1 MILITG
7 ATGQLGGATL
17 DFILK
22 EKNNNKIAVMARD
35 AVKAAPLKTKGV
47 EIRIGDYGDYN
58 SLVAAFKGVDIL
70 LFVSS
75 ASPESGE
82 RRQHHINVINAAKEN
97 GVKHIIYTSVLKAS
111 DTAKFLPAV
120 EHCHT
125 EQYLQQ
131 TGITYTVF
139 RNTMYAEA
147 VPQLLGNALQTGTW
161 YFPAGIAKN
170 NFVSRTDIAEALAT
184 VINQPLLHQNK
195 VYEITSDQSY
205 SCSEIAEI
213 VSRITGRPMTYVTI
227 KLDIMITEMKK
238 SGLPES
244 LIGMIASGIDA
255 IDAGEFG
262 TTDKSLENI
271 LGRKPRGLQDCLKMM
286 S

>member
-17 DFILK
+17 DFILNDR
-22 EKNNNKIAVMARD
+22 NNNIAVMARD

-47 EIRIGDYGDYN
+47 EIRIGDYIDYN

-75 ASPESGE
+75 ASPESSE

-97 GVKHIIYTSVLKAS
+97 GVKHVIYTSVLKAS

-131 TGITYTVF
+131 TGITYPVF

-161 YFPAGIAKN
+161 YFPAGISKN

-205 SCSEIAEI
+205 SCSEIVEI
-213 VSRITGRPMTYVTI
+213 VSRVTGRPMTYVTI
-227 KLDIMITEMKK
+227 KLDIMINEMKK
-238 SGLPES
+238 SGMPES
-244 LIGMIASGIDA
+244 LIGMIASGIEA

-271 LGRKPRGLQDCLKMM
+271 LGRKPRELRDCLKMM
-286 S
+286 I

>member
-17 DFILK
+17 DFVLNA
-22 EKNNNKIAVMARD
+22 KNNNNIAVMARD
-35 AVKAAPLKTKGV
+35 AVKAAALKTKNV
-47 EIRIGDYGDYN
+47 EVRIADYNDYG
-58 SLVAAFKGVDIL
+58 SLVAAFEGVDIL

-75 ASPESGE
+75 ASPESSE

-97 GVKHIIYTSVLKAS
+97 KVKHVIYTSVLKAS

-131 TGITYTVF
+131 TGITYTIF

-147 VPQLLGNALQTGTW
+147 VPRLLGNALQTGTW
-161 YFPAGIAKN
+161 YFPAGTSKN
-170 NFVSRTDIAEALAT
+170 SFASRTDIAEALAT

-205 SCSEIAEI
+205 SCSEIADI

-227 KLDIMITEMKK
+227 TLDLMINEMKK
-238 SGLPES
+238 SGIPES
-244 LIGMIASGIDA
+244 FIAMISSGIEA

-271 LGRKPRGLQDCLKMM
+271 LGRKPRNLQDCLKMM
-286 S
+286 I